1 MTLSL
6 ITTIK
11 ESIVSLARDIVDEKP
26 QALMDLIAQ
35 TGAKGMGVD
44 AVLHTVTAVCV
55 RDVADKYRDLPSMVD
70 FVVGR
75 AHQLYCAEG
84 DHTFPIKENCSKGIS
99 YNGHREVVA
108 TFTICYGSDCEE
120 ETLKIAYAF
129 EGTSLLEMS
138 DTVFKEYVNGVRQKT
153 IERHARNLP
162 GLKSEL
168 QTTIRNIVAE
178 YVGKSNNAMTHK
190 EIADF
195 LAQEIQE
202 IIAEETPAE

>member
-1 MTLSL
+1 MTPSL

-11 ESIVSLARDIVDEKP
+11 ENLVPLARDITDDKP

-35 TGAKGMGVD
+35 VGAKGMGVD
-44 AVLHTVTAVCV
+44 AVLHTVTAICV
-55 RDVADKYRDLPSMVD
+55 RDVADKYRDLPSMID
-70 FVVGR
+70 FVVDR

-108 TFTICYGSDCEE
+108 TFIICYGSDCEE

-129 EGTSLLEMS
+129 ESTSLLEMS
-138 DTVFKEYVNGVRQKT
+138 DTLFKEHVKDVRQKT
-153 IERHARNLP
+153 IVRHAQNLP

-168 QTTIRNIVAE
+168 QLTIRNLVAE

-195 LAQEIQE
+195 LALEIQE
-202 IIAEETPAE
+202 ISAEETPAE

>member
-6 ITTIK
+6 INTIK
-11 ESIVSLARDIVDEKP
+11 ENMVPLARGITDEKP
-26 QALMDLIAQ
+26 QVLMDLIAQ
-35 TGAKGMGVD
+35 VGAKGMKVD
-44 AVLHTVTAVCV
+44 AVLHTVTAICV
-55 RDVADKYRDLPSMVD
+55 MNVADKYRDLPSMVD

-84 DHTFPIKENCSKGIS
+84 DHNYSMVAGCSKGIS
-99 YNGHREVVA
+99 YNEHKEVVA
-108 TFTICYGSDCEE
+108 TFTIGYGSDCEE
-120 ETLKIAYAF
+120 ETLKILYAF
-129 EGTSLLEMS
+129 DGTTLLEMS
-138 DTVFKEYVNGVRQKT
+138 DTEFAEHVKNVRQKT
-153 IERHARNLP
+153 IERLARNLP

-178 YVGKSNNAMTHK
+178 YVGKSNSAMTHK